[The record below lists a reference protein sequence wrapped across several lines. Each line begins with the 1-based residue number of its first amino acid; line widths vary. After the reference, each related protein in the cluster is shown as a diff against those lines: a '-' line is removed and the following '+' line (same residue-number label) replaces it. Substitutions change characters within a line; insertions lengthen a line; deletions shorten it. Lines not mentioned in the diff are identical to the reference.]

1 MLRLAGCNLLG
12 LSVVFLLLSPTAT
25 SEFHCEGAIK
35 CSTQDKCYTTKER
48 CDGISQCDD
57 ASDEFN
63 CSTTETRLRNSRSN
77 HENLAWLITPVLF
90 GLGVIFS
97 IYKCAKDGLC
107 NICKLRRNTALE
119 DRHGNYLPL
128 SHVHF
133 YSMTQAPH
141 SDPHQPGQHGPGQRR
156 PGHCCRHQHSPQMM
170 VIHNHQSFS
179 LSLGNSARYQPHV
192 LFSGPPS
199 YEEAIACG
207 SRGALS
213 TVPEQEGELPAYS
226 DVWEGE
232 LPAYSDVVQDEAD
245 TQFHIDL
252 DEEDEDVT
260 EESQDTCQLLDSTTH
275 RQRHA
280 SADFPTRRQRRAS
293 GANSRR
299 NSDLSRRQR
308 HRSEPCKGLSQHL

>member
-1 MLRLAGCNLLG
+1 
-12 LSVVFLLLSPTAT
+12 
-25 SEFHCEGAIK
+25 
-35 CSTQDKCYTTKER
+35 
-48 CDGISQCDD
+48 
-57 ASDEFN
+57 
-63 CSTTETRLRNSRSN
+63 
-77 HENLAWLITPVLF
+77 
-90 GLGVIFS
+90 
-97 IYKCAKDGLC
+97 
-107 NICKLRRNTALE
+107 
-119 DRHGNYLPL
+119 
-128 SHVHF
+128 
-133 YSMTQAPH
+133 
-141 SDPHQPGQHGPGQRR
+141 
-156 PGHCCRHQHSPQMM
+156 MM

-192 LFSGPPS
+192 QFSGPPS
-199 YEEAIACG
+199 YEEAVACG

-213 TVPEQEGELPAYS
+213 TVPEQ
-226 DVWEGE
+226 EGE